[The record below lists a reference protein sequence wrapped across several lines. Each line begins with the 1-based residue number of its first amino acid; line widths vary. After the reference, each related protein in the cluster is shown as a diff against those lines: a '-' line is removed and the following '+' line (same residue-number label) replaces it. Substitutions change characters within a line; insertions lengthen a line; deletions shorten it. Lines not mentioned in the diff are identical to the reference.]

1 MLSADLRS
9 QCATLIGFNSAKCYN
24 GGVLVTAGV
33 IWKDGR
39 VLLCRRPAGKR
50 MAGYWEFPG
59 GKLEPRET
67 PAEGLKRELREELG
81 IEALVSSE
89 LARVSHEYDFGRI
102 ELIALTVPQ
111 FDGEVHA
118 KEHDEFAWVLPSEL
132 ATYKLA
138 PADLPI
144 ADLLTSRQPK
154 R

>member
-1 MLSADLRS
+1 
-9 QCATLIGFNSAKCYN
+9 
-24 GGVLVTAGV
+24 VLVTAGI

-81 IEALVSSE
+81 ISALVASE
-89 LARVSHEYDFGRI
+89 LARVSHEYDFGRV
-102 ELIALTVPQ
+102 ELIALQVPE
-111 FDGEVHA
+111 FSGAVTPV
-118 KEHDEFAWVLPSEL
+118 EHEEIAWVLPSEL
-132 ATYKLA
+132 DTYKLA

-144 ADLLTSRQPK
+144 AEILKLQARAGREGGGGGRSESASE
-154 R
+154 

>member
-1 MLSADLRS
+1 M
-9 QCATLIGFNSAKCYN
+9 
-24 GGVLVTAGV
+24 LVTAGI

-89 LARVSHEYDFGRI
+89 LARVSHEYDFGRV
-102 ELIALTVPQ
+102 ELIALMVPS
-111 FDGEVHA
+111 FDGEVA
-118 KEHDEFAWVLPSEL
+118 PTEHDEVAWALPSEL
-132 ATYKLA
+132 DTYKLA
-138 PADLPI
+138 PADMPI
-144 ADLLTSRQPK
+144 ASILKLQAGPSRGGRPESA
-154 R
+154 

>member
-1 MLSADLRS
+1 
-9 QCATLIGFNSAKCYN
+9 
-24 GGVLVTAGV
+24 VLVTAGI
-33 IWKDGR
+33 IWKDSR
-39 VLLCRRPAGKR
+39 VLICRRPAGKR

-67 PAEGLKRELREELG
+67 PPEGLKRELREELG

-89 LARVSHEYDFGRI
+89 LVRVSHEYEFGRV

-111 FDGEVHA
+111 FTGEV
-118 KEHDEFAWVLPSEL
+118 KPTEHDEFAWVLPSEL

-144 ADLLTSRQPK
+144 AAILAQRPP